1 MLRAAALL
9 TAVVALAFAGSASAK
24 VLRVGKH
31 GSYKTIQKAV
41 NAAHKGDW
49 ILIAPGDYK
58 EKVRIK
64 TDRLHLRGMS
74 RTRVVVDG
82 TKSGPACSSKAKDQN
97 FKRGDDGNGIEV
109 DKANGVWIENLTAC
123 NFLGE
128 GNQIW
133 WNGGDGSGKIGMT
146 SWYGSYLSTT
156 STYFKAKKPQATYG
170 VFASNA
176 RGPGRLTD
184 SYGTNMNDAALYIG
198 ACHPCNAVIQRF
210 HGEYNRLGYSG
221 TNSSGVQ
228 LADSEFNDNFAGI
241 TTDSENN
248 DDAPSPQLGSTFEN
262 NYIHDNNNPNAT
274 ADLGGL
280 RAIGVGLVVAGG
292 RNNRIIRNRIENNGA
307 WGILLVP
314 LIDIGKPPKVAHCQ
328 GGQATK
334 GPGGTVTCF
343 FDDFANQVIGNS
355 LKNNG
360 FFGNATNGD
369 LGDISGQNTPGNCW
383 RDNART
389 DGTAPSS
396 EPSDLQSTHSDCSAR
411 GHGDEIASA
420 LADQALCDTEVLSKC
435 ANDAT
440 HHYPRTKKVK
450 VHKLPRLKGM
460 KNPCSGVPVN
470 PWCPPN
476 VTTRSAGRAARRL

>member
-41 NAAHKGDW
+41 NAAHPGDW

-58 EKVRIK
+58 ETVRIRK
-64 TDRLHLRGMS
+64 DNLHLRGMS
-74 RTRVVVDG
+74 RSGVIADG
-82 TKSGPACSSKAKDQN
+82 TKSGPACSSRAKDQVFN
-97 FKRGDDGNGIEV
+97 RGDNGNGIVV
-109 DKANGVWIENLTAC
+109 DKADGVWIENLTAC

-156 STYFKAKKPQATYG
+156 STYFNAKKPQATYG

-228 LADSEFNDNFAGI
+228 LEKSEFNDNFAGV

-248 DDAPSPQLGSTFEN
+248 DDAPSPQLGSTFAD

-292 RNNRIIRNRIENNGA
+292 RNNVIFGNRIEHNGA

-314 LIDIGKPPKVAHCQ
+314 LPDIRKPPKVAHCQ

-334 GPGGTVTCF
+334 NSDGTVTCF
-343 FDDFANQVIGNS
+343 FDDFANQVFGNK
-355 LKNNG
+355 LKGNG
-360 FFGNATNGD
+360 FFGNPTNGD
-369 LGDISGQNTPGNCW
+369 LGDISGENMPGNCW
-383 RDNART
+383 HDNVRIGG
-389 DGTAPSS
+389 GTPTAD
-396 EPSDLQSTHSDCSAR
+396 PSDLQTAHTDCTAA
-411 GHGDEIASA
+411 GHGDDVSSP
-420 LADQALCDTEVLSKC
+420 LADQVLCNTEVLSK
-435 ANDAT
+435 
-440 HHYPRTKKVK
+440 
-450 VHKLPRLKGM
+450 
-460 KNPCSGVPVN
+460 
-470 PWCPPN
+470 
-476 VTTRSAGRAARRL
+476 